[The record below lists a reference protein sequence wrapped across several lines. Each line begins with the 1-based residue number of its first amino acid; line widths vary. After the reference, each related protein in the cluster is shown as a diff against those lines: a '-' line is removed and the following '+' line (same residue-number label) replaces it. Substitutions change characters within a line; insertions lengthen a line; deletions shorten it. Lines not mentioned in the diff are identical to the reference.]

1 LLQIAPPRPF
11 IGKTL
16 AQLNLRARYNI
27 YVIAV
32 KEIVPDN
39 FVMLPPADFL
49 IKDSDVLI
57 MVGRQ
62 EDIKKVG
69 ELE

>member
-1 LLQIAPPRPF
+1 
-11 IGKTL
+11 
-16 AQLNLRARYNI
+16 LNLRARYNI